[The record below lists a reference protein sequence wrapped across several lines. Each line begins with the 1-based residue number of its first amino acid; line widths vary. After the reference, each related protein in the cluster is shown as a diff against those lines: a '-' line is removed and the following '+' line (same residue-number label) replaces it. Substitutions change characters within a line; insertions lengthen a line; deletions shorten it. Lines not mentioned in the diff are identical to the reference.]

1 MSSDG
6 RGTDVSNLQNKT
18 SPSYIEDAS
27 NSHNGSSFKSHPLTE
42 DSVETQNKDT
52 QEQVSQPTRAAKIHD
67 FCFGIP
73 FGECLWA

>member
-6 RGTDVSNLQNKT
+6 RGTDISNLQNNT
-18 SPSYIEDAS
+18 TPIHIEDAS
-27 NSHNGSSFKSHPLTE
+27 NSHNGSSIKSHPLTE
-42 DSVETQNKDT
+42 GTLNKDMK
-52 QEQVSQPTRAAKIHD
+52 EQVDQPTRAAKIHD